1 MVFRLRRAGRR
12 CPGTA
17 FFHKFLGIRTMKKSM
32 KPIWRSQPLTAFP
45 GFSLAALL
53 AAALLWGAQ
62 ETSAQLSQ
70 GNTIT
75 TQGTQFVG
83 PEEPAK
89 PPPPRPPPVRR
100 RVVPTPPTRTAIR
113 PRPAPPPRYP
123 SVVFLVDT
131 SDSMLNQSGG
141 GRTRLA
147 EAKSALIQVIR
158 GMSPETRVQLWV
170 FNTQVKPLSI
180 GGRGAG
186 GFLKVGDAQ
195 KRERLIRQIGA
206 IRTAGGTNLYA
217 AIIRVLKLFGV
228 PSDQRLY
235 RSGQRFPVLVVVSDG
250 EDGGKTRHSLESVLA
265 ERRKYP
271 LVAVNT
277 IGFHVSGEERGFRV
291 LCRIATRPD
300 GCAAANDR
308 NRLRSLLEGFYRP
321 SPAVGSA
328 AGRRR

>member
-1 MVFRLRRAGRR
+1 MTALSRLN
-12 CPGTA
+12 
-17 FFHKFLGIRTMKKSM
+17 
-32 KPIWRSQPLTAFP
+32 
-45 GFSLAALL
+45 LAALL

-75 TQGTQFVG
+75 TQGTQFVR
-83 PEEPAK
+83 PETPAK
-89 PPPPRPPPVRR
+89 PPPPKPAPLLPRIAPARPVPPA
-100 RVVPTPPTRTAIR
+100 RTAIR
-113 PRPAPPPRYP
+113 PQPAPLPRYP

-141 GRTRLA
+141 GQTRLA

-170 FNTQVKPLSI
+170 FNTQVKPLSYA
-180 GGRGAG
+180 GRGAG
-186 GFLKVGDAQ
+186 GFMKVGDAK
-195 KRERLIRQIGA
+195 KREQLIRQIGA

-217 AIIRVLKLFGV
+217 AIIRVLQLFGV
-228 PSDQRLY
+228 PRDQELY
-235 RSGQRFPVLVVVSDG
+235 RTGQRFPVLVVVSDG
-250 EDGGKTRHSLESVLA
+250 EDGGKTRHSLKSVLA

-277 IGFHVSGEERGFRV
+277 IGFHVSGEEQGFRV
-291 LCRIATRPD
+291 LCRIATRRD

-308 NRLRSLLEGFYRP
+308 DRLKSLLESFYQP

-328 AGRRR
+328 AGGSR

>member
-1 MVFRLRRAGRR
+1 MTAHSRLN
-12 CPGTA
+12 
-17 FFHKFLGIRTMKKSM
+17 
-32 KPIWRSQPLTAFP
+32 
-45 GFSLAALL
+45 LAALL

-75 TQGTQFVG
+75 TQGTQFVR

-89 PPPPRPPPVRR
+89 PPPPRPPPVRP
-100 RVVPTPPTRTAIR
+100 RVAPAPPARTAIR
-113 PRPAPPPRYP
+113 SQPAPPPRYP

-180 GGRGAG
+180 DGRGAG

-195 KRERLIRQIGA
+195 KRERLIRRIGA

-217 AIIRVLKLFGV
+217 AIIRVLALFGV
-228 PSDQRLY
+228 PGDQALY

-250 EDGGKTRHSLESVLA
+250 EDGGKTRDSLESVLA
-265 ERRKYP
+265 EREKYP

-277 IGFHVSGEERGFRV
+277 IGFHVSGEEQGFRV

-308 NRLRSLLEGFYRP
+308 DRLRSLLEGFYRP

-328 AGRRR
+328 AGGRR